1 MNCSHYAPP
10 TWVSSSTICK
20 ISAESPSPDSP
31 KINKI
36 TRSSVSLLFNISGGL
51 RKKMTESDFLD
62 IFLQDGIARYDA
74 AGLTETHDIHDSFD
88 FPGYKVFAEPRRH
101 GGRKRKGGVA
111 LLLSLEFSQISNPT
125 RLLEGVPP
133 ETVAVVL
140 KGSLFNSSNDVV
152 MVVSYITRLSWKS
165 HKKYQSSLGTSL
177 YSLMKLFLIKLRNSG
192 YSVL

>member
-1 MNCSHYAPP
+1 MRFSLPHLRRR
-10 TWVSSSTICK
+10 VFSFF
-20 ISAESPSPDSP
+20 DF
-31 KINKI
+31 
-36 TRSSVSLLFNISGGL
+36 RSSFSRFSDCIEASEKQIV
-51 RKKMTESDFLD
+51 ESDFLD
-62 IFLQDGIARYDA
+62 ILVFLLDGKARYDA
-74 AGLTETHDIHDSFD
+74 AGLIETHDIHDSFD

-111 LLLSLEFSQISNPT
+111 LLLSLEFSQVSNPT

-177 YSLMKLFLIKLRNSG
+177 YSLMKLFLIRLRNNG
-192 YSVL
+192 YFLFGVMVW